1 MTDLEIIKTYVNL
14 QGSQLNQ
21 TEKEKFIKLML
32 KYREAFS
39 LRDEI
44 GKCPSMEIKLK
55 LNDTTPFF
63 IRPFP
68 ITEQEKI
75 LVDREMRKGVMLGIL
90 RRGLSSYSSTI
101 MLIPRKLG
109 GIPRTV
115 TDFRHLNSILYIL

>member
-14 QGSQLNQ
+14 EGSQLNQ

-32 KYREAFS
+32 KYQEAFS

-90 RRGLSSYSSTI
+90 RRGLSSYSSPI

-109 GIPRTV
+109 GIP
-115 TDFRHLNSILYIL
+115 